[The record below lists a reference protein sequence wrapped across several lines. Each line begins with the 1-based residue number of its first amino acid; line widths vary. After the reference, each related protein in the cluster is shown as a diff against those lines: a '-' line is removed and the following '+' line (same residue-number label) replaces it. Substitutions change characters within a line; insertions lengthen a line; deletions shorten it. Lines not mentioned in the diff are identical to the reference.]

1 MSGELSE
8 STTESTP
15 TNIYH
20 SSRIKDRRSIFVAHA
35 KRVETK
41 QEVDSFL
48 NHIKIE
54 EKNATHNVLAFRL
67 ESSDG
72 TIIEESDDD
81 GEKHAG
87 ERVLNLLKTLD
98 AKNVAVIVTRWFG
111 GISLGPVRFEHIVKC
126 AREVLDQGPFLSKRG
141 STSSTSSSTRSIS
154 SNTILVN
161 GCQRG
166 NPILQFI
173 RNVPWEYSEIVP
185 DYLLGQ
191 TTCAL
196 FLSLKYHRLHPEYI
210 FNRMEKVAHQ
220 YILRI
225 LLILVDIE
233 SHQESIR
240 ELTKLCIVNNFTIIL
255 AWSQEEAG
263 RYLETYKMFEYKSPE
278 MIMEKVEND
287 YLAKLTHC
295 LTQIRSVNKT
305 DVVTLSSSF
314 GSLKRIMNASSDELA
329 MCPGLGEQ
337 KIKRIKEAFEQPF
350 LTHKNPNE

>member
-1 MSGELSE
+1 MSEEINENS
-8 STTESTP
+8 TESTLI
-15 TNIYH
+15 NIYH

-41 QEVDSFL
+41 QEVDNFL
-48 NHIKIE
+48 SYIKSE

-72 TIIEESDDD
+72 TIVEESDDD
-81 GEKHAG
+81 GEKYAG
-87 ERVLNLLKTLD
+87 ERILNLLKTLD

-111 GISLGPVRFEHIVKC
+111 GISLGPVRFEHIIKC
-126 AREVLDQGPFLSKRG
+126 TREVLDQGPFLNNNGSKSSSSRRP
-141 STSSTSSSTRSIS
+141 TSS
-154 SNTILVN
+154 NAILVN

-173 RNVPWEYSEIVP
+173 RNVSWEYSEIAP

-210 FNRMEKVAHQ
+210 FNRMEKLAHQ

-240 ELTKLCIVNNFTIIL
+240 ELTKICIINNFTIIL

-263 RYLETYKMFEYKSPE
+263 RYLETYKMFEYKTPE
-278 MIMEKVEND
+278 IIMEKIEND

-295 LTQIRSVNKT
+295 LTQIKSVNKT
-305 DVVTLSSSF
+305 DVVTLASSF
-314 GSLKRIMNASSDELA
+314 GSLKRIINTSSDELA
-329 MCPGLGEQ
+329 VCPGLGEQ
-337 KIKRIKEAFEQPF
+337 KIKRIKEAFERPF
-350 LTHKNPNE
+350 LTHKS

>member
-1 MSGELSE
+1 MSGEISE
-8 STTESTP
+8 SSAKSTS
-15 TNIYH
+15 TNVFH

-41 QEVDSFL
+41 QEVNNFL
-48 NHIKIE
+48 SKIRFE

-67 ESSDG
+67 EYSDG

-81 GEKHAG
+81 GEKYAG
-87 ERVLNLLKTLD
+87 ERVLNLLKTLN
-98 AKNVAVIVTRWFG
+98 AKNVAVIITRWFG

-126 AREVLDQGPFLSKRG
+126 AREVLDKGPFLANSG
-141 STSSTSSSTRSIS
+141 STSSSKRSVS
-154 SNTILVN
+154 SNAIIVN

-173 RNVPWEYSEIVP
+173 RNVPWEYSEIAP

-210 FNRMEKVAHQ
+210 FNRMEKLAHQ

-240 ELTKLCIVNNFTIIL
+240 ELTKLCIINNFTIIL

-263 RYLETYKMFEYKSPE
+263 RYLETYKTFEYKTPE
-278 MIMEKVEND
+278 IIMEKVEND

-295 LTQIRSVNKT
+295 LTQIRSINKT
-305 DVVTLSSSF
+305 DVVTLASSF

-329 MCPGLGEQ
+329 ICPGLGEQ

-350 LTHKNPNE
+350 LTHKS